1 MEFPT
6 EVLDQVLSYL
16 TLRDRKSV
24 SLVCESWSEIA
35 FNSFYMK
42 HVRLCIDSTWDQSI
56 VDCLRNSSRR
66 YRNVFIYL
74 WTNSLS
80 EMNFDMIVEILDLFG
95 GALKRFHSLT
105 RLTEEQLWNVMVR
118 VPDIRELIV
127 TVDASFLKYDRSV
140 PVLKCLQDSSNN
152 VPLELFQ
159 PDTKSSTSQYAIKL
173 VEVPRTCEMPSDE
186 CHFSVENL
194 RFPMLEALKLTTWG
208 NCAKNDKAL
217 RLFFNGVQYLKD
229 VRLDFYVND
238 LFLDV
243 LTQTCSGI
251 ENLELKLRNPNS
263 DTFQQLERLKKLKIL
278 SIFAYSYRQMPLQ
291 GKPLLSVKKFS
302 FNLIMEDNEEKIFQ
316 GFRQLLPSV
325 DDISIRLERNG
336 NLINACQ
343 YFPEL
348 RRLTIADDLTRGHM
362 KSANFFKNFGNLGQL
377 EELTLKSIYV
387 QSECMP
393 PIRHLK
399 RLKLQLFVW
408 LTDNDMA
415 TLAKLYPQLKY
426 LELFWCAKVSSGAI
440 EEFCS
445 RLPDCVVEC
454 VQYG

>member
-1 MEFPT
+1 
-6 EVLDQVLSYL
+6 
-16 TLRDRKSV
+16 
-24 SLVCESWSEIA
+24 
-35 FNSFYMK
+35 
-42 HVRLCIDSTWDQSI
+42 
-56 VDCLRNSSRR
+56 
-66 YRNVFIYL
+66 
-74 WTNSLS
+74 
-80 EMNFDMIVEILDLFG
+80 
-95 GALKRFHSLT
+95 
-105 RLTEEQLWNVMVR
+105 
-118 VPDIRELIV
+118 
-127 TVDASFLKYDRSV
+127 
-140 PVLKCLQDSSNN
+140 
-152 VPLELFQ
+152 
-159 PDTKSSTSQYAIKL
+159 
-173 VEVPRTCEMPSDE
+173 
-186 CHFSVENL
+186 
-194 RFPMLEALKLTTWG
+194 
-208 NCAKNDKAL
+208 
-217 RLFFNGVQYLKD
+217 
-229 VRLDFYVND
+229 
-238 LFLDV
+238 
-243 LTQTCSGI
+243 
-251 ENLELKLRNPNS
+251 
-263 DTFQQLERLKKLKIL
+263 
-278 SIFAYSYRQMPLQ
+278 MPLQ

-316 GFRQLLPSV
+316 GFRQLLPNV
-325 DDISIRLERNG
+325 DDISIRLERND

-454 VQYG
+454 IQYG